1 MRRLFEDPQSPTELR
16 NDLLRSREAGQDYPI
31 ADKLT
36 QLRAALEDP
45 ARDPLARSGQG
56 ADAVRQLT
64 WSAVHPG
71 WKLAA
76 LLALGGAAALVLR
89 PATRDLP
96 PTMSTLPQAA
106 EAAPPPPPAA
116 EVVPPPPAPPP
127 PAAEVAPP
135 PAADEPSEAPDEQD
149 SSSRREIAQLVRIR
163 ALLQQDPQAAY
174 RLAQR
179 SEREFPR
186 GVLREE
192 RQALAIV
199 ALHRTGKRAAATA
212 QARAFFERFPQSPMR
227 GTIEAELDRAR
238 E

>member
-16 NDLLRSREAGQDYPI
+16 DDLLRSRDAGQDYPI

-56 ADAVRQLT
+56 AELVRQLT
-64 WSAVHPG
+64 WRAVHPG

-76 LLALGGAAALVLR
+76 LLALGGSAALVMR
-89 PATRDLP
+89 PAARDLP
-96 PTMSTLPQAA
+96 PTMSALPQAP
-106 EAAPPPPPAA
+106 EAAQPPPTAAEVVPPPPPPPAA
-116 EVVPPPPAPPP
+116 EVADTPG
-127 PAAEVAPP
+127 E
-135 PAADEPSEAPDEQD
+135 AADEQG

-163 ALLQQDPQAAY
+163 ALLQQDPLAAY

-186 GVLREE
+186 GVLSEE

-199 ALHRTGKRAAATA
+199 ALHRTGKRAAAAA
-212 QARAFFERFPQSPMR
+212 QARTFFERFPLTPMR

>member
-1 MRRLFEDPQSPTELR
+1 MRRLFEDPQSPSELR
-16 NDLLRSREAGQDYPI
+16 DDLLRSREAGQDYPI

-56 ADAVRQLT
+56 ADVARTLT
-64 WSAVHPG
+64 WRAVHPG

-89 PATRDLP
+89 PAAREP
-96 PTMSTLPQAA
+96 SPAPVS
-106 EAAPPPPPAA
+106 APPQPS
-116 EVVPPPPAPPP
+116 EVAPP

-135 PAADEPSEAPDEQD
+135 LPPPPAAEVEPPPAAEAPDEQG

-199 ALHRTGKRAAATA
+199 ALHRAGKRAAATA

-227 GTIEAELDRAR
+227 ETIEAELDRAR